1 MKNMREINEKIQ
13 DMAVFIEFLTG
24 SGLAIFFHFVLNN
37 EDAAYIVFGLGI
49 LLSLVTY
56 LVREDVGKA
65 KSELMTQYQQVHVIP
80 FALAQV
86 TDPEC
91 QAKAQDIIASTLK
104 SITQLQQGFIP
115 LDEMDFYLEGARQ
128 SDQTVRQIRA
138 VDPLTS
144 GWLSRGVLVN
154 FYQSNLRA
162 LEREV
167 KITRI
172 FVSSR
177 EEICDP
183 EVQKVLLAQHR
194 DGVEVRL
201 AFRDELPSTIDFSG
215 SDVYGSLD
223 FAIYDER
230 AVTSVFGQSG
240 KYYGRKTGQQAE
252 IAKYLHLYE
261 RLEHSAHPVLVEE
274 DRIILASEVL
284 ALAS

>member
-24 SGLAIFFHFVLNN
+24 SGLAIFFHLVLNN

-65 KSELMTQYQQVHVIP
+65 KSELMAQYQQVHVIP

-104 SITQLQQGFIP
+104 SIIQLQQGFIP
-115 LDEMDFYLEGARQ
+115 LDEMDFYLDGARQ

-144 GWLSRGVLVN
+144 GWLSRGALVN

-172 FVSSR
+172 FVTNR

-194 DGVEVRL
+194 DGIEVRL

-215 SDVYGSLD
+215 SDVYGALD

-230 AVTSVFGQSG
+230 AVTVVYSQSG
-240 KYYGRKTGQQAE
+240 KYYGRKIAQQAE
-252 IAKYLHLYE
+252 VAKYLHLYD
-261 RLEHSAHPVLVEE
+261 RLEHSARQDIHRHPH
-274 DRIILASEVL
+274 
-284 ALAS
+284 